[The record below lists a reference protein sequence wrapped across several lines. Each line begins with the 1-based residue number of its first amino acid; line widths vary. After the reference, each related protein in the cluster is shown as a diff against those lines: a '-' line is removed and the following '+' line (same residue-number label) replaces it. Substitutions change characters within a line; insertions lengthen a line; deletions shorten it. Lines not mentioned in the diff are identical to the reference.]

1 MSNQQLMFCQ
11 QRTLLTTALPLY
23 HRKVDAHAQTQQD
36 SYGSSSI
43 LRDDT
48 VDANIGI
55 NHLCDLEVHAQ
66 AHNVDSL

>member
-1 MSNQQLMFCQ
+1 MLPAMH
-11 QRTLLTTALPLY
+11 TLNY
-23 HRKVDAHAQTQQD
+23 RKVDAHAQTLQD

-55 NHLCDLEVHAQ
+55 NHLCDLEVHT
-66 AHNVDSL
+66 